1 MVKNFIGKR
10 PIIIAHR
17 GASGYRSEHTLAAY
31 ELAPSAAGCAYALGA
46 NYIDNPPLY
55 NATVSVYTQF
65 F

>member
-31 ELAPSAAGCAYALGA
+31 ELAPSA
-46 NYIDNPPLY
+46 
-55 NATVSVYTQF
+55 
-65 F
+65 